1 MTADTHIKLP
11 TWTLPIGAALVSFS
25 VGYGAMQAQAQAT
38 QMEIER
44 VGKIAAETY
53 TNSNENSTSTA
64 LNAQAIKNIADSLA
78 RQEELAKASDERL
91 TQLINM
97 MLEQK

>member
-1 MTADTHIKLP
+1 MAETHIKLP
-11 TWTLPIGAALVSFS
+11 TWALPIIAALISFS

-44 VGKIAAETY
+44 VGKIAVDTY
-53 TNSNENSTSTA
+53 AKSNQNATSTA

-78 RQEELAKASDERL
+78 RQEKLAEASDERL

-97 MLEQK
+97 MLERK